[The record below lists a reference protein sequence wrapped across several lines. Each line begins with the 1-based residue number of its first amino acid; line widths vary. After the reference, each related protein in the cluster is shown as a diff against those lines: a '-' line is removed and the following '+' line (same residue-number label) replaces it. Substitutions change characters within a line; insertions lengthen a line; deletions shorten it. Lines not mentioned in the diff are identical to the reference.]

1 MSKLGMGS
9 LAVLTAG
16 GILSAL
22 NMRRVTKQRERTMT
36 RAMRRTEWEG
46 EEFELRVGLAQ
57 LYRAWPEQAQ
67 PICTCELPRESDAAH
82 PDVAATPCA
91 ERAAAGRN
99 CTSLEPKEPH
109 YGRRGRDDQRQ
120 PQRLHQLVAR
130 DRKRHIPHLAH
141 HA

>member
-36 RAMRRTEWEG
+36 RAMRRTECEG

-67 PICTCELPRESDAAH
+67 PVCTCELPRESDAAH
-82 PDVAATPCA
+82 PDVGATPCA
-91 ERAAAGRN
+91 ERA
-99 CTSLEPKEPH
+99 CS
-109 YGRRGRDDQRQ
+109 RG
-120 PQRLHQLVAR
+120 PELHVT
-130 DRKRHIPHLAH
+130 
-141 HA
+141 